1 MLGPNRGSPVTEG
14 SRPGTITNSGRLRQC
29 APKMRPAQWL
39 KTCHRYAAPPLVPVP
54 SGPPDARPTISA
66 GRWPCR
72 GCRGSW
78 PRATAKWSMKTGLTR
93 PVLEDYMAWL
103 LTQGYSPST
112 RALSLSMIRVF
123 FDACHR
129 HGWLPQ
135 LGAGATI
142 YVEEVLSTTN
152 RSPGSSPSSSWP
164 NSSPTRR

>member
-1 MLGPNRGSPVTEG
+1 MVKDLSSVCCATAGPGSVWATG
-14 SRPGTITNSGRLRQC
+14 C
-29 APKMRPAQWL
+29 AFA
-39 KTCHRYAAPPLVPVP
+39 
-54 SGPPDARPTISA
+54 TISA
-66 GRWPCR
+66 GALALSRLSRFLAEGDCEVVDE
-72 GCRGSW
+72 
-78 PRATAKWSMKTGLTR
+78 TGLTR

-112 RALSLSMIRVF
+112 RVLSLSMIRVF